1 MRFLA
6 RSQVSRLAILGGG
19 GIPLVL
25 IGLVSLAILHQ
36 RDVALDVA
44 EQANQAFGVALAEQA
59 ERTMQAADLVLQE
72 AVAKGDP
79 ASVDSA
85 GAFSAAFGSAEM
97 HDFLVDRLRNLPQAD
112 ALSVVDATGKLV
124 NFSRAWPVPD
134 IDLADRD
141 HFQYFSTHDDH
152 TPFISQPTRSRADES
167 WTIYL
172 VRRINGASGT
182 FRGLILCA
190 IKLSYFNDLYRAITP
205 SDGGSTSLLR
215 RDGTIL
221 IRYPNGNEQVGA
233 KFEPSSPWYGLV
245 ANGGGNFRSPGYA
258 RGQPRLVS
266 AHPLR
271 GYPLVVNV
279 ALSQDAALAHWRHE
293 SLVLGLGTA
302 AASLA
307 LIAFLSVLNW
317 QFRRLERSRGLLQ
330 TQAAALAENAD
341 ALRASERQLAEK
353 SAALELTL
361 DHMDQG
367 LMMIAADGTV
377 MVSNRRTREI
387 FDLPAE
393 VMDGKPNVKDLA
405 VSLGIQDRRRH
416 LPDGEFGGEPAVYDR
431 VRPDGRVIEVR
442 TVPLAGG
449 GAVRTYTDIT
459 ARKAAE
465 ERMRYFAHHDDLT
478 RLPNR
483 VVFLERLT
491 EAVTRFDTGAFE
503 PSPHPASPFG
513 GNRSLARSFGEA
525 SRDGGRGIAVLFM
538 DLDRFK
544 LVNDTRGHQV
554 GDRLLA
560 EVADRIRANLRDTD
574 IAARMGGDEFAIIQS
589 RVDQPA
595 SAHALARRLLE
606 AIGAPYEIQG
616 QLSVIGISI
625 GVAVFPADGATA
637 DQLLRNADTALY
649 RAKEDGR
656 NTIRFFEPAMDIRH
670 QERSLLEQDLR
681 TAVQRRQFSLAYQ
694 PIIET
699 TGQDIVA
706 FEALLRWH
714 HPQRGPIAPDEFIPL
729 AESSGLIVPLGLWA
743 METACAEAAAWSRPV
758 RIAVNLSP
766 MQFRQADLPDKV
778 AEILLRTGLPGHRLE
793 LEVTEGLLQDDA
805 GLVLTTM
812 RALRRLGIRI
822 ALDDFGTG
830 HASLS
835 YLRRLPFDHIKIDR
849 SFVQNMTSDHEARAI
864 VESIV
869 TLGTRLRLTVVAEGV
884 ETEAQFALL
893 RDLGCEQVQGYF
905 TGRPMS
911 PDQARALLN
920 AKLSGTEVG

>member
-1 MRFLA
+1 
-6 RSQVSRLAILGGG
+6 
-19 GIPLVL
+19 
-25 IGLVSLAILHQ
+25 
-36 RDVALDVA
+36 
-44 EQANQAFGVALAEQA
+44 
-59 ERTMQAADLVLQE
+59 
-72 AVAKGDP
+72 
-79 ASVDSA
+79 
-85 GAFSAAFGSAEM
+85 
-97 HDFLVDRLRNLPQAD
+97 
-112 ALSVVDATGKLV
+112 
-124 NFSRAWPVPD
+124 
-134 IDLADRD
+134 
-141 HFQYFSTHDDH
+141 
-152 TPFISQPTRSRADES
+152 
-167 WTIYL
+167 
-172 VRRINGASGT
+172 
-182 FRGLILCA
+182 
-190 IKLSYFNDLYRAITP
+190 
-205 SDGGSTSLLR
+205 
-215 RDGTIL
+215 
-221 IRYPNGNEQVGA
+221 
-233 KFEPSSPWYGLV
+233 
-245 ANGGGNFRSPGYA
+245 
-258 RGQPRLVS
+258 
-266 AHPLR
+266 
-271 GYPLVVNV
+271 
-279 ALSQDAALAHWRHE
+279 
-293 SLVLGLGTA
+293 
-302 AASLA
+302 
-307 LIAFLSVLNW
+307 
-317 QFRRLERSRGLLQ
+317 
-330 TQAAALAENAD
+330 
-341 ALRASERQLAEK
+341 
-353 SAALELTL
+353 
-361 DHMDQG
+361 
-367 LMMIAADGTV
+367 
-377 MVSNRRTREI
+377 
-387 FDLPAE
+387 
-393 VMDGKPNVKDLA
+393 
-405 VSLGIQDRRRH
+405 
-416 LPDGEFGGEPAVYDR
+416 
-431 VRPDGRVIEVR
+431 
-442 TVPLAGG
+442 
-449 GAVRTYTDIT
+449 
-459 ARKAAE
+459 
-465 ERMRYFAHHDDLT
+465 
-478 RLPNR
+478 
-483 VVFLERLT
+483 
-491 EAVTRFDTGAFE
+491 
-503 PSPHPASPFG
+503 
-513 GNRSLARSFGEA
+513 
-525 SRDGGRGIAVLFM
+525 
-538 DLDRFK
+538 
-544 LVNDTRGHQV
+544 
-554 GDRLLA
+554 
-560 EVADRIRANLRDTD
+560 VADRIRANLRDTD